1 MSICGKC
8 DLYDHLCM
16 EKRHPQDPDNP
27 NSPLVTD
34 IMECFD
40 VFKER
45 TGGVIY
51 QSIKTEVNEFNQH
64 LIEEKCKGFKVIT
77 HKEIKE
83 DKRYKNNKRE
93 VIFYTYEYYGKEYK
107 TLKELNKKGVY
118 IDKEIKFDN
127 IIELI
132 PYFPYIIAA
141 NGYSNDKECIHIS
154 SESYLDKRYK
164 MDIRWGNNDGDEWN
178 HYYRRSLANITKYII
193 LKYFSDYKERTIK
206 EEVKVIKENDKY
218 IVHTSKDIDY
228 NFEAKVDEDNK
239 DEIVCYSL
247 TPKYIDKNTLD
258 VSDTY
263 FDIDQRD
270 KIVVKYVYKGD
281 KRCLK

>member
-1 MSICGKC
+1 MSICGKY
-8 DLYDHLCM
+8 DLYDHICM
-16 EKRHPQDPDNP
+16 KKTYPSNPENP
-27 NSPLVTD
+27 NSPLVSD

-40 VFKER
+40 VFKEE

-51 QSIKTEVNEFNQH
+51 QCVKTEVNVFNQH
-64 LIEEKCKGFKVIT
+64 LIEKKCNGFKVIT
-77 HKEIKE
+77 HKEIKD
-83 DKRYKNNKRE
+83 DKRYKNNTRE
-93 VIFYTYEYYGKEYK
+93 IISYTYEYYGKEYK

-127 IIELI
+127 IVELI

-141 NGYSNDKECIHIS
+141 CSYSNGKEYVHIS
-154 SESYLDKRYK
+154 SESYMDKRYK
-164 MDIRWGNNDGDEWN
+164 EDIRFGNDGDYWN
-178 HYYRRSLANITKYII
+178 HYYRKTLADITQDII
-193 LKYFSDYKERTIK
+193 LKYFSDYKARTIT
-206 EEVKVIKENDKY
+206 EELEVIKEDDKY
-218 IVHTSKDIDY
+218 VIHTSKDIDY

-239 DEIVCYSL
+239 DKIVCYSL

-263 FDIDQRD
+263 FDIDKRD
-270 KIVVKYVYKGD
+270 KIVAKYVYKGD

>member
-1 MSICGKC
+1 MSICGKY
-8 DLYDHLCM
+8 DLYDHICM
-16 EKRHPQDPDNP
+16 KKMHHLDPDNP
-27 NSPLVTD
+27 NSPLVSD

-40 VFKER
+40 VFKEE

-51 QSIKTEVNEFNQH
+51 QSVKTEVNTFNQH
-64 LIEEKCKGFKVIT
+64 LIEKKCNGFKVLT
-77 HKEIKE
+77 HKEIE
-83 DKRYKNNKRE
+83 DDKRYKNNTRE
-93 VIFYTYEYYGKEYK
+93 TISYTYEYYGKEYK

-127 IIELI
+127 IVELI

-141 NGYSNDKECIHIS
+141 SGYSNGKEYIHIS
-154 SESYLDKRYK
+154 SESYMDKRYK
-164 MDIRWGNNDGDEWN
+164 EDIRYGDDGDYWN
-178 HYYRRSLANITKYII
+178 HYYRKTLADITKDII

-206 EEVKVIKENDKY
+206 EEVEVIKEDDKY
-218 IVHTSKDIDY
+218 VIHTSKDIDY

-239 DEIVCYSL
+239 DKIVCYSL

-263 FDIDQRD
+263 FDIEKRD
-270 KIVVKYVYKGD
+270 KIVVKYVYRSEK
-281 KRCLK
+281 KFLK

>member
-1 MSICGKC
+1 MSICGKY
-8 DLYDHLCM
+8 DLYDHICM
-16 EKRHPQDPDNP
+16 KKMHHLDPDNP
-27 NSPLVTD
+27 NSPLVSD

-40 VFKER
+40 VFKEE
-45 TGGVIY
+45 TGGVIH
-51 QSIKTEVNEFNQH
+51 QWVKTEVNEFNQH
-64 LIEEKCKGFKVIT
+64 LIEKKCSIFKVIT

-83 DKRYKNNKRE
+83 DKRYKNSTRE
-93 VIFYTYEYYGKEYK
+93 VISYTYEYSGKEYK

-118 IDKEIKFDN
+118 INKDIKFDN
-127 IIELI
+127 IVELI

-141 NGYSNDKECIHIS
+141 SGYYNGKEWIYLS
-154 SESYLDKRYK
+154 SESYIDKRYK
-164 MDIRWGNNDGDEWN
+164 EDIRYGNDGDYWN
-178 HYYRRSLANITKYII
+178 HYYRKTLADITKDIV

-206 EEVKVIKENDKY
+206 EELKVIKENDKY

-239 DEIVCYSL
+239 DKIVCYSL

-258 VSDTY
+258 VSATY
-263 FDIDQRD
+263 FDIEKRD
-270 KIVVKYVYKGD
+270 KIVVEYIYKGN